1 MWPHALGHYK
11 VTGEEHEG
19 AAVYKNGHGTYLYKL
34 SNGTW
39 RAGFKIGWA
48 GTTGYI
54 RSVETAD
61 CPTIIGQWV
70 YWDSGWSSKDNI
82 KSIQWCQPGG
92 SSVNGFCSAG
102 GYFCMKTCDYCIMK
116 LN

>member
-39 RAGFKIGWA
+39 RASYEIG
-48 GTTGYI
+48 
-54 RSVETAD
+54 
-61 CPTIIGQWV
+61 
-70 YWDSGWSSKDNI
+70 DSGWFKSVDTALCPDSTSQWRYDATSDNGNHSGDI
-82 KSIQWCQPGG
+82 TVQC
-92 SSVNGFCSAG
+92 SVH
-102 GYFCMKTCDYCIMK
+102 T
-116 LN
+116 